1 MLNKYSKRTYLPE
14 LLKLGT
20 GNMKAW
26 QGRIVGVGGLEVVKL
41 CYASVSLAL
50 DSQRIEEGG
59 FH

>member
-1 MLNKYSKRTYLPE
+1 MLNKYSKRTCLPKLPE
-14 LLKLGT
+14 LGT
-20 GNMKAW
+20 GNTKAW

-50 DSQRIEEGG
+50 DSQRIG